1 MTRQI
6 IDALTDE
13 VTIVDLSEEE
23 LAELE
28 TLAIESEERKEAIKA
43 QEIKKAE
50 ILEKLGLS
58 EEELAAVLG

>member
-13 VTIVDLSEEE
+13 VTIVELSKKE

-28 TLAIESEERKEAIKA
+28 TLALEAEQRKEAVKA
-43 QEIKKAE
+43 QEAKKAE
-50 ILEKLGLS
+50 VLEKLGLT
-58 EEELAAVLG
+58 EEEASALLA